1 MTYTNCIKERFDGFF
16 AEMPENERENASRN
30 CAIALDFI
38 GAGKIKSDEMGVL
51 LTAVINAEFKSEQ
64 ELLEYISK
72 IRNPRKP
79 REMSQETKEKR
90 FAEKLAKLKAYYG
103 IKDEEQEQE

>member
-16 AEMPENERENASRN
+16 IEMPESERETASIN

-38 GAGKIKSDEMGVL
+38 GAGKIKSDEMGTL
-51 LTAVINAEFKSEQ
+51 LSAVINAEFKSEQ
-64 ELLEYISK
+64 ELLAYIAN

-79 REMSQETKEKR
+79 RVMSQETREKR
-90 FAEKLAKLKAYYG
+90 FAEKLAKLKEKYG
-103 IKDEEQEQE
+103 MIDEQEKK